1 MKFDNNINVSVYDEY
16 YEIFLM
22 NFFQIFVVCKNYKCP
37 DKIDPKFLDPK
48 HVFSEVESSETKEFS
63 FLMDPA
69 KKKKAPAEGYE
80 NTTGLLYKTAQAS
93 EFILEDKPIH
103 VLENCHEIII
113 DEPRIQKHTKTTKE
127 IIECCK
133 DVQILGIK
141 ELKLL
146 KKWREVLRN
155 DFEKENVKLGEEKL
169 PQNEIED
176 QEEDSDEK
184 DDDEDLKKLEK
195 EIESLKDEERKGE
208 RRKKK
213 NALKEK
219 RKIAQKI
226 DMKMII
232 PGDEGPRRE
241 EEGLF
246 QVSDFKTKKDLDK
259 ATDFVAPDIT
269 VPESDSENEG
279 VKPKVVKYSKEN
291 KHLDDKEL
299 NYKDGSGSD
308 VKDSETDEDDDS
320 GKEDLEL
327 EEDEESDNVEND
339 DIIDELNE
347 ASENPLLVSLEQDDK
362 ISRKER
368 KANLW
373 FDKDIFQ
380 GIEEDEELEESDI
393 KGAINAIKKKGG
405 KIMTKVVEA
414 VKSPA
419 KNREYH
425 SDSED
430 EETKNPDNKNMQ
442 QVSESDSSSSD
453 DEEEREVKS
462 RKRKKK
468 EKRIILSPEE
478 LGEFLKTSDI
488 MVLLF

>member
-1 MKFDNNINVSVYDEY
+1 MRCF
-16 YEIFLM
+16 
-22 NFFQIFVVCKNYKCP
+22 
-37 DKIDPKFLDPK
+37 
-48 HVFSEVESSETKEFS
+48 T
-63 FLMDPA
+63 
-69 KKKKAPAEGYE
+69 
-80 NTTGLLYKTAQAS
+80 
-93 EFILEDKPIH
+93 
-103 VLENCHEIII
+103 
-113 DEPRIQKHTKTTKE
+113 
-127 IIECCK
+127 
-133 DVQILGIK
+133 
-141 ELKLL
+141 
-146 KKWREVLRN
+146 
-155 DFEKENVKLGEEKL
+155 
-169 PQNEIED
+169 
-176 QEEDSDEK
+176 
-184 DDDEDLKKLEK
+184 
-195 EIESLKDEERKGE
+195 
-208 RRKKK
+208 
-213 NALKEK
+213 
-219 RKIAQKI
+219 
-226 DMKMII
+226 
-232 PGDEGPRRE
+232 
-241 EEGLF
+241 
-246 QVSDFKTKKDLDK
+246 
-259 ATDFVAPDIT
+259 
-269 VPESDSENEG
+269 ENEG

-362 ISRKER
+362 LSRKER